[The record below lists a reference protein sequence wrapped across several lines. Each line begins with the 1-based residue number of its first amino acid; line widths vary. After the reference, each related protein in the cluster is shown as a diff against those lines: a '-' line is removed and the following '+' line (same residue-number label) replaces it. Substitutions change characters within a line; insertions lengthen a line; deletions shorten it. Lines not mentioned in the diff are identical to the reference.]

1 MSYAAK
7 ERTPFPYGQVAYP
20 DFLSLK
26 PGDYIIVKGENQVE
40 LKKDHS
46 WWMGQVMSCNQEARD
61 PSGHHVIQVVDVDD
75 EKISWINV
83 DEISHV
89 LYGLDGLSN
98 DWLLNGLS
106 GCLGFLLTVK
116 DWFCLSS

>member
-20 DFLSLK
+20 AFLEVK
-26 PGDYIIVKGENQVE
+26 PGDYIIVRGENQVQ

-46 WWMGQVMSCNQEARD
+46 WWMGQVVSCKQEARD

-75 EKISWINV
+75 EKISWVNV

-89 LYGLDGLSN
+89 LYGIDGLSN
-98 DWLLNGLS
+98 DQI
-106 GCLGFLLTVK
+106 
-116 DWFCLSS
+116 